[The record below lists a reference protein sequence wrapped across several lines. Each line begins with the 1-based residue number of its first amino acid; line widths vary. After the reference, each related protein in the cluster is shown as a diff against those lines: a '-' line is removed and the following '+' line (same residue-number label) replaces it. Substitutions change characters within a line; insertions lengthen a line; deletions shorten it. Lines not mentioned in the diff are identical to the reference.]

1 MKLRTKIA
9 ATFNSDI
16 STGAKITWNREF
28 STPYSWQLIVN
39 LNNTHYIAIVTE
51 HLKRV
56 ANISERYVISAQWSL
71 FTIVDYET
79 MV

>member
-1 MKLRTKIA
+1 MKLCTKIA

-16 STGAKITWNREF
+16 RTGSKITWNRES
-28 STPYSWQLIVN
+28 STTYSWQLIVN
-39 LNNTHYIAIVTE
+39 LNNTHIAIVTE
-51 HLKRV
+51 HLNRV

-79 MV
+79 MD